1 MAYEYILVE
10 QPAEGVGLVRLN
22 RPRTLNALSGP
33 LMDEL
38 MGALAEMD
46 RDPAYR
52 CLIIT
57 GNERAFAAGADI
69 SEMAQATPAEMM
81 ALGFI
86 DRWERLRAIRK
97 PVIAAVSGFA
107 LGGGCELALASDVV
121 LARED
126 AQFAQPEIRLGVFAP
141 AAAALL
147 PRLLGRQ
154 RALDLLLTGRK
165 VGAEEARELGLAA
178 RVFPAPSFD
187 AGVADYARALAR
199 LSRPVLVL
207 CKRAVLENLERPLT
221 EALAAAD
228 RLYLEE
234 LMALRDAHEG
244 LAAFMEKREPVW
256 SDA

>member
-1 MAYEYILVE
+1 H
-10 QPAEGVGLVRLN
+10 
-22 RPRTLNALSGP
+22 ALR
-33 LMDEL
+33 E
-38 MGALAEMD
+38 
-46 RDPAYR
+46 
-52 CLIIT
+52 
-57 GNERAFAAGADI
+57 AGADP
-69 SEMAQATPAEMM
+69 ATKVVVLAGGGKAFCAGVDVADHTAERVRPM
-81 ALGFI
+81 
-86 DRWERLRAIRK
+86 
-97 PVIAAVSGFA
+97 IAAFGEAVEAVRSVPVPVLCAVHGAA

-187 AGVADYARALAR
+187 GGVADYARALAR

-207 CKRAVLENLERPLT
+207 CKRAVTENLDRPLT
-221 EALAAAD
+221 AALAAAD

-234 LMALRDAHEG
+234 LMALRDPHEG
-244 LAAFMEKREPVW
+244 LAAFVEKREPVW
-256 SDA
+256 

>member
-1 MAYEYILVE
+1 MTTRVH
-10 QPAEGVGLVRLN
+10 VRLERGAVTRITLD
-22 RPRTLNALSGP
+22 RPPLNVLDSAMLR
-33 LMDEL
+33 
-38 MGALAEMD
+38 ALARALREAGD
-46 RDPAYR
+46 DPATR
-52 CLIIT
+52 VVVLAGEGKTFCAGVDVADHT
-57 GNERAFAAGADI
+57 VERVRP
-69 SEMAQATPAEMM
+69 M
-81 ALGFI
+81 
-86 DRWERLRAIRK
+86 
-97 PVIAAVSGFA
+97 IAAFGEAIGAVRSVPVPVLCAVHGGA